1 MIHFLY
7 IGKYRK
13 TIKDT
18 IIFIVNLWVICKI
31 IICYMYIHVNVYSKA
46 SYINNIHKEIFL
58 NHCMKSVYFN
68 VGVL

>member
-46 SYINNIHKEIFL
+46 SYINNIHKEISL